1 MAPGLTQIAMEPT
14 RRSPSDAAKALS
26 ASLGSPRMAT
36 RAGSFESGS
45 APLSSSTISVF
56 RGEVA
61 GVRQTYFVLEAQGSY
76 FVLSFARSELKPGAG
91 YFNVVDSKAV
101 DYVRARF
108 AGEKVVTA
116 QEVTARA
123 RRTKHAPT
131 SLVALNILYVLVALD
146 EAKIVSEGQHRQL
159 RFSIARRSK

>member
-1 MAPGLTQIAMEPT
+1 MTFDSCRAGDWRKIPVAQSNDGV
-14 RRSPSDAAKALS
+14 SDMVSKRQARKS
-26 ASLGSPRMAT
+26 IASLQ
-36 RAGSFESGS
+36 SG
-45 APLSSSTISVF
+45 LVF

-91 YFNVVDSKAV
+91 YFSVVDGKAV